1 MAYPKHVQRIAE
13 LLGQLA
19 GIGPR
24 QAVRLAFSL
33 LEKED
38 AYCTEFANLLQTMRT
53 QTACC
58 SICFRSMETRGIPHC
73 DICNASGRASDK
85 IMIVE
90 KEPDVETM
98 ERSGVFNGLY
108 HITGGVISPLEK
120 QPGDKIRMR
129 ELFARVKT
137 HPARSSLEII
147 IATSNTMEGNQ
158 TANYIERILQ
168 PLQIKITRLGRGLST
183 GAEIE
188 YADPLTLEAA
198 LKNRR

>member
-13 LLGQLA
+13 LIGQLA

-33 LEKED
+33 LGKED
-38 AYCTEFANLLQTMRT
+38 AYRTEFAEILQTMRA
-53 QTACC
+53 QTAHCT
-58 SICFRSMETRGIPHC
+58 ICFRSIESDIPHC
-73 DICNASGRASDK
+73 DICNASGRNLEK

-129 ELFARVKT
+129 ELFMRVKI

>member
-38 AYCTEFANLLQTMRT
+38 AYRTEFAELLQTMRA
-53 QTACC
+53 QTAHCA
-58 SICFRSMETRGIPHC
+58 ICFHSMENRGTPHC
-73 DICNASGRASDK
+73 DICNTSGRASEK

-90 KEPDVETM
+90 KEPDVEAI

-129 ELFARVKT
+129 ELFTRVKT
-137 HPARSSLEII
+137 HLARSSLEII

-198 LKNRR
+198 LKNRH